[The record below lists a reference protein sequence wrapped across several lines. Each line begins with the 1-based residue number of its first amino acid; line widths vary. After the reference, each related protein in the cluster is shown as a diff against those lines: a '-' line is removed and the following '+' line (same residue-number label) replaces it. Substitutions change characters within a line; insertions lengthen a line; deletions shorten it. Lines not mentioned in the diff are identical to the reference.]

1 MSNFCG
7 NSDSIKFI
15 VVEPTQSITI
25 TGDTFVTGFTYS
37 NGNLT
42 ILQNQGQLPLSV
54 NLPIHNGN
62 RWYIPSGITV
72 TVTPGFQYFVYGDM
86 YIDGTLEL
94 ELDSQLVVLN
104 GDLILSSTGTVIG
117 LGTPYLIT
125 LPDTQISNVTY
136 NNDVLTITETNGD
149 IFTVTIPTF
158 SGNTSGNCITDLYV
172 SNLNSCSPLH
182 IQPVNT
188 GDVYISENGG
198 NVGIGTSSPSE
209 LLDVNGKTKTTNFQ
223 MTSGATNG
231 YVLSSDSLGN
241 AMWIPGS
248 SISGVTSVDTY
259 VTGFT
264 YDSSNNITILQ
275 NQGQPN
281 LTITL
286 PPYITGFT
294 DYYVTG
300 GTYSNG
306 TLTLDRQDSSL
317 TIFGFLTGTTDTF
330 VTGFTFNNTT
340 YDLTISQNEGQPNKT
355 INLGILAQD
364 VNVTGGTYNPSN
376 GVATFYNNIG
386 GSFNVSGFIT
396 GFTDIH
402 LSAVTY
408 NTSTGVLKL
417 TETDGTQFSVSGLK
431 FTGNTSGDCITD
443 IYTSNIHSCSPL
455 RINPLDEGDVY
466 FGSTN
471 GITIDLSNK
480 RIGVGTSTPTARLH
494 VKGSGTGYD
503 KTLLVTDSATANQ
516 IMMFDNSELY
526 FNYGTAYQTLK
537 HTSGRWDFP
546 NVVTVGGP
554 TNTGVERFQIK
565 GQSSDASSYAIQ
577 AVNSSNTVLLSVR
590 NDGNVGIG
598 TSTASE
604 KLEVSGKIKTT
615 NFQMTSGATN
625 GYVLSSDSLGNA
637 IWIPG
642 SSISGVT
649 DTFVTG
655 FTFNNTTYDLTISQN
670 ENQPDKIVNLG
681 ILAQDVNVTGGT
693 YNPSNGVATFYN
705 NIGGSFNVSGF
716 ITGFTDTFVTGFT
729 YSNNNLSIGQNQ
741 GKSPLTVN
749 VSVMTGLT
757 VNGGLTVTGNTSV
770 KGITGTSAVF
780 SGTGSNILTVIGSGT
795 TSPIFK
801 VQGSSGELFS
811 ITDSLTGSLFSV
823 NDISGL
829 PILEAFSD
837 NTILMGSYLAP
848 SLNTTT
854 KVTANAGVTPIY
866 YIPTSAYTGSF
877 YDYTVMSSVG
887 ARSGN
892 IMSIWSGT
900 SVNYTE
906 TTTTSIGDTSGI
918 TFSVSLSGST
928 AMLSTSANTNSWTV
942 KTIIRSI

>member
-62 RWYIPSGITV
+62 RWYIPSGVTV

-209 LLDVNGKTKTTNFQ
+209 LLDVNGKIKTTNFQ

-231 YVLSSDSLGN
+231 YVLSSDFLGN

-248 SISGVTSVDTY
+248 SISGVTSV
-259 VTGFT
+259 
-264 YDSSNNITILQ
+264 
-275 NQGQPN
+275 
-281 LTITL
+281 
-286 PPYITGFT
+286 
-294 DYYVTG
+294 
-300 GTYSNG
+300 
-306 TLTLDRQDSSL
+306 
-317 TIFGFLTGTTDTF
+317 DTF

-455 RINPLDEGDVY
+455 HINPLDEGNVY
-466 FGSTN
+466 FGSTS

-480 RIGVGTSTPTARLH
+480 RIGVGTSTPT
-494 VKGSGTGYD
+494 
-503 KTLLVTDSATANQ
+503 
-516 IMMFDNSELY
+516 
-526 FNYGTAYQTLK
+526 
-537 HTSGRWDFP
+537 
-546 NVVTVGGP
+546 
-554 TNTGVERFQIK
+554 
-565 GQSSDASSYAIQ
+565 
-577 AVNSSNTVLLSVR
+577 
-590 NDGNVGIG
+590 
-598 TSTASE
+598 E

-642 SSISGVT
+642 SSISG
-649 DTFVTG
+649 
-655 FTFNNTTYDLTISQN
+655 I
-670 ENQPDKIVNLG
+670 
-681 ILAQDVNVTGGT
+681 
-693 YNPSNGVATFYN
+693 
-705 NIGGSFNVSGF
+705 
-716 ITGFTDTFVTGFT
+716 TDTFVTGFT
-729 YSNNNLSIGQNQ
+729 YSNNNLTINRNQ
-741 GKSPLTVN
+741 GQSPLTVN

-770 KGITGTSAVF
+770 KDITGTSAVF